1 MRKPLKVYLL
11 IILLVFVAGLIAL
24 PQKYE
29 LRIPYINRTIAVS
42 SPHFTIS
49 TADGPKT
56 IGFVIKK
63 GLDIQGGMQILLEA
77 DMTQIPEADRVQ
89 ALESAREV
97 LLRRVDLYGIAE
109 PSVKTT
115 ISNGSYRLIIE
126 LPGVTDPQKALELVG
141 QTAKLEFMLIK
152 PLDATSSAGQSLSQI
167 QQTDLDGGKL
177 KKAHLQFDQKTGKP
191 VVGIE
196 FTNEGAA
203 IFSKITEEHIGEMLG
218 IVLDGSIL
226 MAPQINEPI
235 FSGSAIIQGGFS
247 VEEARQ
253 LSIQL
258 NAGALPVPIKVLEQR
273 TVGASLGSDSV
284 TKSVMAGCIGLAG
297 VIIFMIALYGFA
309 GVLASFALVVYAL
322 LTVAIYKII
331 GVTITVP
338 GIAGLLLSIGMA
350 VDANILIFERM
361 KEETRLGKPFGR
373 AMELGFGRA
382 WDSIKDA
389 NITTIITAL
398 VLINP
403 LNFSFLNT
411 SGLVRGFG
419 ITLLIGVLLGLFTS
433 IVVSRTF
440 LRMFLQ
446 DSENKE
452 VS

>member
-297 VIIFMIALYGFA
+297 VIIFMIALDGFA